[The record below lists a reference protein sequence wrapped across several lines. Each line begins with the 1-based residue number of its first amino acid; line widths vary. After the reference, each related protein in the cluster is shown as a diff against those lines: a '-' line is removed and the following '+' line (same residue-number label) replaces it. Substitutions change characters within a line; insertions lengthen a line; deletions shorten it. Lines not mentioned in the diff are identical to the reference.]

1 VSAARVGR
9 RVARAL
15 WSTLAAIG
23 DARLRRED
31 DTRARAGRFR
41 AAAAELG
48 DIHDL
53 AITLRG
59 SFPVGP
65 AILVAN
71 HVSYLD
77 PIVIASRVACSPIS
91 KGEVAGWPIIGTA
104 GRTLGVN
111 FVDRSCT
118 WSSARALRRAL
129 ATLRAGAKVLNFP
142 EGTTTDGTELLPFR
156 RGVFGLARITGLP
169 IVPVALRY
177 ASPDLAW
184 FGGATF
190 LPHYLRTAARPALAV
205 HVDVGSSILPDR
217 FRSADDLA
225 RFSHQ
230 RIARM
235 LRDLEDPHGSIV
247 RLRVPASRPDPV
259 LPLAG
264 GRAVAAR

>member
-1 VSAARVGR
+1 MRAARVASR
-9 RVARAL
+9 AARSL

-23 DARLRRED
+23 DARLRRDE
-31 DTRARAGRFR
+31 DTRSRAGRFR
-41 AAAAELG
+41 AAAAELAE
-48 DIHDL
+48 IHGL
-53 AITLRG
+53 EVVLRG
-59 SFPVGP
+59 SFPIGG

-77 PIVIASRVACSPIS
+77 PIVIASRVACAPIS
-91 KGEVAGWPIIGTA
+91 KGEVAAWPVIGAA
-104 GRTLGVN
+104 GRSLGVN

-118 WSSARALRRAL
+118 WSGARALRRAHAAL
-129 ATLRAGAKVLNFP
+129 LAGAKVLNFP

-156 RGVFGLARITGLP
+156 RGVFGLARLTGLP

-190 LPHYLRTAARPALAV
+190 LPHYLRTAAREALAV

-217 FRSADDLA
+217 LRSADDLA
-225 RFSHQ
+225 RLTHQ

-259 LPLAG
+259 LPVAG